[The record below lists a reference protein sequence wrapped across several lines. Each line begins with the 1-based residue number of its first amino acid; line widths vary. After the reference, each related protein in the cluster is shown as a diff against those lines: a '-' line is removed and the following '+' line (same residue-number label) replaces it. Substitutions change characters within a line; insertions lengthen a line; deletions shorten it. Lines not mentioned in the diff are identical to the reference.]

1 MGEDEKLSMTEILQP
16 YELEHRVRAFE
27 TGYTGK
33 LTPSAL
39 IHLLQH
45 CAGSHADE
53 LGWSI
58 HALHEAGQTWVLQR
72 FYLEIN
78 RLPVIDEK
86 FTIKT
91 RPSGADR
98 ILAFRDYKVFDEND
112 NTLAL
117 ATSNWVVLDLK
128 TRRPVFITDDVKE
141 LGNRFGSRWLEMP
154 ANKLL
159 TVKSPEITKEFHV
172 RKHDLD
178 LNRHVNNV
186 RYIEWALEAVPDSI
200 FESRPLASLDII
212 FKSECLYEDEIT
224 SAAEQSESGRFKH
237 TLIRKSDEKAVAIME
252 SRFKD

>member
-1 MGEDEKLSMTEILQP
+1 MAEILKP
-16 YELEHRVRAFE
+16 YELEHSVRAFE

-58 HALHEAGQTWVLQR
+58 HSLHESGQTWVLQR
-72 FYLEIN
+72 FYLRIN
-78 RLPVIDEK
+78 RLPVTDEP

-98 ILAFRDYKVFDEND
+98 ILAFRDYIVSDEN
-112 NTLAL
+112 NNPIAH

-128 TRRPVFITDDVKE
+128 TRRPVFITEDVKA
-141 LGNRFGSRWLEMP
+141 LGNRFGPRWLEMP
-154 ANKLL
+154 DVKLMP
-159 TVKSPEITKEFHV
+159 VKSHELHKVFRV

-186 RYIEWALEAVPDSI
+186 RYIEWALEAVPDTI
-200 FESRPLASLDII
+200 FESKPLISVDII
-212 FKSECLYEDEIT
+212 FKSECLYEDEISSFT
-224 SAAEQSESGRFKH
+224 EQTQAGRFTH
-237 TLIRKSDEKAVAIME
+237 TLIRTSDKKIVALME
-252 SRFKD
+252 SRFEE

>member
-1 MGEDEKLSMTEILQP
+1 MTDILQP

-45 CAGSHADE
+45 CAGIHADE

-58 HALHEAGQTWVLQR
+58 HSLHETGQTWVLQR

-98 ILAFRDYKVFDEND
+98 ILAFRDYEVFDENN

-141 LGNRFGSRWLEMP
+141 LGNRFGTRWVEMP
-154 ANKLL
+154 VNKLL
-159 TVKSPEITKEFHV
+159 PAKSPEITKEFRV

-200 FESRPLASLDII
+200 YESKSLTSLDII

-237 TLIRKSDEKAVAIME
+237 TLIRKSDEKVVAIME
-252 SRFKD
+252 SRFLD

>member
-1 MGEDEKLSMTEILQP
+1 MTDILQP

-45 CAGSHADE
+45 CAGIHADE

-58 HALHEAGQTWVLQR
+58 HSLHETGQTWVLQR

-98 ILAFRDYKVFDEND
+98 ILAFRDYEVFDENN

-141 LGNRFGSRWLEMP
+141 LGNRFGTRWVEMP
-154 ANKLL
+154 VNKLL
-159 TVKSPEITKEFHV
+159 PAKSPEITKEFRV

-200 FESRPLASLDII
+200 YESKSLTSLDII

-224 SAAEQSESGRFKH
+224 SAAEQSAPGRFRH
-237 TLIRKSDEKAVAIME
+237 TLIRKSDDKVVAIME
-252 SRFKD
+252 SRFLD